1 MLLKLGNV
9 HGSGSSCWACLLGYS
24 TERQPA
30 ACRKHSWKL
39 PFGFYVA
46 LFEGFS
52 VCAGHVLLQVPVV
65 HLQAILLSLFF
76 LKALKFGGGSHSRKA
91 PRVAAKGWVELKVS
105 LQGISEKWF
114 HCGSFLFT

>member
-39 PFGFYVA
+39 PFGFYVV
-46 LFEGFS
+46 LFVAFQ
-52 VCAGHVLLQVPVV
+52 CVL
-65 HLQAILLSLFF
+65 AMCYCRFLLSICRQFFFLFF
-76 LKALKFGGGSHSRKA
+76 S
-91 PRVAAKGWVELKVS
+91 
-105 LQGISEKWF
+105 
-114 HCGSFLFT
+114 